1 VKIVTLPGAQ
11 ALTVELIPHCTS
23 VVRDGWTGSHDVRPL
38 AELGMRQ
45 AEGIVAAIG
54 GNVDGVYSSPTARCR
69 QTVGPL
75 AASVGL
81 PVIDLVE
88 LYEAGDFGEPAAGV
102 DEIPDLMVRALGGA
116 WAAGRM
122 LRAVALLMDAHPGGR
137 VAAASHGDTIPV
149 LLAALASAA
158 GMPRPR
164 HVARGGWYTLR
175 FAPGD
180 LAIASH
186 DPVPLCGRV
195 PSRPQRP
202 VGHDGAGPP

>member
-1 VKIVTLPGAQ
+1 MTLPGAQ

-23 VVRDGWTGSHDVRPL
+23 VVRDGWIGRHDVRPL
-38 AELGMRQ
+38 AERGMRQ
-45 AEGIVAAIG
+45 AQALVAAIG
-54 GNVDGVYSSPTARCR
+54 GNVDGIYSSPAARCR

-75 AASVGL
+75 AAAVGL

-137 VAAASHGDTIPV
+137 VVAASHGDTIPV
-149 LLAALASAA
+149 LLAALASAS
-158 GMPRPR
+158 GMSRPR
-164 HVARGGWYTLR
+164 HVGRGGWYTLR
-175 FAPGD
+175 FAAGD
-180 LAIASH
+180 LAITSH
-186 DPVPLCGRV
+186 DPVPLCGSV
-195 PSRPQRP
+195 PSRPQGP
-202 VGHDGAGPP
+202 VGNDDAGPA